1 MKTLYTLFAALFTI
15 ASSGLYAQYELPD
28 STALEGIIVER
39 YYVSDTLDVTDED
52 GGMLDTCSVTYRIYV
67 DLKEDYRMQA
77 VFGNANNTLRMETSG
92 VFFNNEDRG
101 EETGDL
107 IGDNYLEDNTVALDS
122 WLTIGAASEAHWG
135 VLKSEDTDGS
145 IIGGAN
151 SDGGSEGIEG
161 GILVNVWDE
170 NEMPLTEVDGL
181 LEGDVPTVTVV
192 GLDLSAF
199 GDESAESIFESNGGA
214 WSVLEGAVG
223 PTPENKILIAQITTQ
238 GEFSFRLNIQIGIPA
253 ELQCNHPDCHTTIQ
267 YLAEVS
273 SADAEPGVENDNK
286 FAHPGLVYT
295 SPEII
300 CYPTT
305 NVDELANNAR
315 LNIYPNPAQ
324 DLLNVAFEGGSN
336 APCTIE
342 IQNAIGQVV
351 LRKEIQYTQ
360 DREELN
366 IQTLNAGMYILNVR
380 QGETLL
386 QQKLIKQ

>member
-1 MKTLYTLFAALFTI
+1 MKTFYPLFLALLL
-15 ASSGLYAQYELPD
+15 SSTSTVFGQYSPPD
-28 STALEGIIVER
+28 GDALEGIIVER

-52 GGMLDTCSVTYRIYV
+52 GGLLDTCSVTYRIFV
-67 DLKEDYRMQA
+67 DLKEDYRLQA

-101 EETGDL
+101 EETGDV
-107 IGDNYLEDNTVALDS
+107 IGDNFLGDNTVALDS

-151 SDGGSEGIEG
+151 NDGGSEQIDG
-161 GILVNVWDE
+161 GLLVNVWDE
-170 NEMPLTEVDGL
+170 SELPLTDADGL
-181 LEGDVPTVTVV
+181 LEGTVPTVTVV

-199 GDESAESIFESNGGA
+199 ADESNTSLFESNGGA

-223 PTPENKILIAQITTQ
+223 PSEDNKILIAQITTQ

-253 ELQCNHPDCHTTIQ
+253 ELQCSHPDCHTTIQ
-267 YLAEVS
+267 YLAEITGS
-273 SADAEPGVENDNK
+273 DAEEGLENDNK
-286 FAHPGLVYT
+286 FTNPGLVYT

-305 NVDELANNAR
+305 NVAELEANAG
-315 LNIYPNPAQ
+315 LKIYPNPAKQ
-324 DLLNVAFEGGSN
+324 ELNLEFDGWTKESV
-336 APCTIE
+336 TIE
-342 IQNAIGQVV
+342 IISQLGQVV
-351 LRKEIQYTQ
+351 LRQEIQNPQ
-360 DREELN
+360 SLEQVHIDQLSK
-366 IQTLNAGMYILNVR
+366 GMYTLVAR
-380 QGETLL
+380 QGNKLA